1 MTAYLTMRDKTLKT
15 GAWTSKVLK
24 GEMDQQNTC
33 SMCAAFRPPEKRR
46 KAQTNWICCDTCDRW
61 FHTSCITM
69 NEKDFD
75 VAKNK
80 DWFCCLCD

>member
-24 GEMDQQNTC
+24 GGAMIHPTQTDGC
-33 SMCAAFRPPEKRR
+33 SRGVIVVM
-46 KAQTNWICCDTCDRW
+46 ICCDTCDRW